1 MFIGIQH
8 SSGIAAKGYQHMP
21 LRTGYD
27 QVIPHRVTDL
37 YAFGSKEDGVVKE
50 VSSEHLLVEYASGK
64 LIGVELGKRFGRAEG
79 TVIPHTVVTDVK
91 PGQTFKRGEILAW
104 NSGWFVRD
112 FWNPTQVLWKSATL
126 LRTAILDTGETYEDS
141 GAISK
146 KATRKLRSDLS
157 KVVTLTFKKDQKVSQ
172 LVTVGTKLETESILC
187 TIEDSLTANT
197 GLFNDDNIDLLR
209 AFSSQT
215 PRAHC
220 EGVVDK
226 IEVFYRGDVE
236 DMSESLQAIINTYDR
251 ERARLAKKLRRDDAT
266 TGRVLDRVRID
277 GIPLEEDHVAV
288 RLTITHEEDYQ
299 CGDKNVFALQ
309 LKSVTGE
316 VFEGENYTESGVEI
330 EAKFSNMSI
339 FNRIVGSAPTIGFV
353 TTVLLEISKQAA
365 EIYRGKR

>member
-27 QVIPHRVTDL
+27 QVIPHRVSDL

-50 VSSEHLLVEYASGK
+50 LSTEHLLVEYASGK
-64 LIGVELGKRFGRAEG
+64 LVAVELGKRFGRAEG

-91 PGQTFKRGEILAW
+91 VGQQFKRGEVLAW

-112 FWNPTQVLWKSATL
+112 FWNPTQVLWKCATL

-146 KATRKLRSDLS
+146 KATKKLRSDLS
-157 KVVTLTFKKDQKVSQ
+157 KSITLTFKKDQKVSQ
-172 LVTVGTKLETESILC
+172 LVTVGTELKSESILC

-197 GLFNDDNIDLLR
+197 GLFNEDNIDLLR
-209 AFSSQT
+209 AFSSLT

-251 ERARLAKKLRRDDAT
+251 ERARLAKKLRRDDAP

-288 RLTITHEEDYQ
+288 RLTVTHEEDYQ
-299 CGDKNVFALQ
+299 CGDKSVFALQ

-316 VFEGENYTESGVEI
+316 VFEGENYTESGLEI

-339 FNRIVGSAPTIGFV
+339 FNRIVGSGPTIGLV